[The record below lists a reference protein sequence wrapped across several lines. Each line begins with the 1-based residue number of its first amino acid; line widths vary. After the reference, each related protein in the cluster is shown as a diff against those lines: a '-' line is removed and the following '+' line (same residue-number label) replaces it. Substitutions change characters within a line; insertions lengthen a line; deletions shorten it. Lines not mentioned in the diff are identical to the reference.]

1 MITEEAVNFI
11 KGVVPFQ
18 FLGVEELIPIAE
30 KMSLE
35 FYPVNT
41 FIVKQEGPMSDS
53 LKVIKKG
60 SVKVFAHGP
69 SGEEIITDIRGEG
82 ELIGY
87 ISLFT
92 EGKSRV
98 NVLTLEDTICYQ
110 IDKYEMRKI
119 IEKHSKLK
127 EFFHQSFL
135 KKYLDK
141 TFEEMH
147 SRTLSVCTSD
157 MLLYTTPVGDIA
169 TKGVISAFQDITIR
183 EAGEIMTKHEISS
196 LVIIDSNAVPVGIV
210 TDRDFRKK
218 VIAKGLDL
226 NSNISKIMSVSLIKS
241 DAKEYCFEALLK
253 MIRYNIHHLLIVEDG
268 KLKGIITNHDLMM
281 LQGTSPLTIARDID
295 SQYTV
300 DGLATVSKKINSVI
314 DILIKQGAKASNITK
329 IITEINDRIVKKI
342 LHFAEKRFGS
352 PPLRYCWI
360 AFGSEGRKE
369 QTFKTDQ
376 DNAIIY
382 EDPESL
388 EEDEAAK
395 RYFQEFSEFV
405 KDSLLRC
412 GFPMCTGNYM
422 ASNPKWRQPITV
434 WKSYFTS
441 WINTP
446 NAHAILTSV
455 IIFDFRPIYGE
466 LSLAHELKNHLM
478 KTLKGQDMFLVQM
491 ARMTVN
497 VKPPLS
503 FFRTFVVE
511 SSGEHKNMLNLKFRC
526 IAPLINIVRLFSL
539 EKTIEE
545 TSTIERIERLKKIHD
560 TIREYGDELFHA
572 FEFLMLLRIHLQF
585 NQISEGKLPDNYINP
600 DDLTNL
606 QKKTLKESCQLILRL
621 QESIET
627 RYLLGR
633 IS

>member
-1 MITEEAVNFI
+1 MITEDVVNFI
-11 KGVVPFQ
+11 KDVIPFQ
-18 FLGVEELIPIAE
+18 FLKIEELIHIAE

-35 FYPVNT
+35 FYPANT
-41 FIVKQEGPMSDS
+41 FLVKQDGPLSDS

-60 SVKVFAHGP
+60 SVKVFASGP
-69 SGEEIITDIRGEG
+69 SGEEIVTDIRGEG
-82 ELIGY
+82 ELVGY
-87 ISLFT
+87 ISMVT
-92 EGKSRV
+92 EGKSSV
-98 NVLTLEDTICYQ
+98 NVLTLEDTLCYQ
-110 IDKYEMRKI
+110 IDKSEMLKI
-119 IEKHSKLK
+119 IEKHPKLK

-147 SRTLSVCTSD
+147 SKTLSVCTSD
-157 MLLYTTPVGDIA
+157 MLLYTTPVGDLA
-169 TKGVISAFQDITIR
+169 TKGVISAFQDISIR

-253 MIRYNIHHLLIVEDG
+253 MIHYNIHHLLIVEDG

-281 LQGTSPLTIARDID
+281 LQGTSPFTIARDIE
-295 SQYTV
+295 SQQTI
-300 DGLATVSKKINSVI
+300 DGVASVSKKINSVI
-314 DILIKQGAKASNITK
+314 DILIKQGAKASNITQ
-329 IITEINDRIVKKI
+329 IITEINDRIVKKV
-342 LHFAEKRFGS
+342 LQFAEKRFGT
-352 PPLRYCWI
+352 PPLKYCWI
-360 AFGSEGRKE
+360 AFGSEGRRE

-376 DNAIIY
+376 DNGLIY
-382 EDPESL
+382 EDPETL

-395 RYFQEFSEFV
+395 LYFKDFSEFV

-412 GFPMCTGNYM
+412 GFPLCTGNYM
-422 ASNPKWRQPITV
+422 ASNPRWRQPITV

-441 WINTP
+441 WIKTP
-446 NAHAILTSV
+446 NAHAILASV

-466 LSLAHELKNHLM
+466 LSLAQELKNHLL
-478 KTLKGQDMFLVQM
+478 TSLKGQDMFLIHM

-511 SSGEHKNMLNLKFRC
+511 SSGENKNMLNIKFRC

-539 EKTIEE
+539 EKIIEE
-545 TSTIERIERLKKIHD
+545 TSTIERVQRLKKIHNSVRD
-560 TIREYGDELFHA
+560 YGDELLYA

-585 NQISEGKLPDNYINP
+585 NQISEGKMPNNYINP

-606 QKKTLKESCQLILRL
+606 QKKTLKETCQLILRL

-633 IS
+633 MS

>member
-1 MITEEAVNFI
+1 MITEDAVNFI
-11 KGVVPFQ
+11 KDVIPFQ
-18 FLGVEELIPIAE
+18 FLEPEELIPIVE
-30 KMSLE
+30 KMTLE
-35 FYPVNT
+35 FYPVGT
-41 FIVKQEGPMSDS
+41 FILKQDGPGSDS
-53 LKVIKKG
+53 LKIIKKG
-60 SVKVFAHGP
+60 SVKVFAQSP
-69 SGEEIITDIRGEG
+69 KGEEIITDIRGEG

-87 ISLFT
+87 ISIFT
-92 EGKSRV
+92 DGKSRV
-98 NVLTLEDTICYQ
+98 NVLTLEDTLCYQ
-110 IDKYEMRKI
+110 IDKPEMKRI
-119 IEKHSKLK
+119 IEKYPKLK

-147 SRTLSVCTSD
+147 TKTLSVCTSD
-157 MLLYTTPVGDIA
+157 MLLYTTPVGELA
-169 TKGVISAFQDITIR
+169 TKGVISAFQDISIR

-281 LQGTSPLTIARDID
+281 LQGTSPFTIARDID
-295 SQYTV
+295 SQQTV
-300 DGLATVSKKINSVI
+300 DGIASVSKKINSVI

-329 IITEINDRIVKKI
+329 IITEINDRIVIKI
-342 LHFAEKRFGS
+342 LQFAEKRFGP

-360 AFGSEGRKE
+360 VFGSEGRKE

-382 EDPESL
+382 QDPDNL
-388 EEDEAAK
+388 EEDEASK
-395 RYFQEFSEFV
+395 KYFAEFSEFV

-412 GFPMCTGNYM
+412 GFPICTGNYM
-422 ASNPKWRQPITV
+422 ASNPRWRQPITV
-434 WKSYFTS
+434 WKSYFTN
-441 WINTP
+441 WIKTP
-446 NAHAILTSV
+446 NAHAILASV
-455 IIFDFRPIYGE
+455 IIFDFRPIYGD
-466 LSLAHELKNHLM
+466 LTLAHELKNHLINS
-478 KTLKGQDMFLVQM
+478 LKGQDMFLVHM

-560 TIREYGDELFHA
+560 TVRDYGDELLYA

-585 NQISEGKLPDNYINP
+585 NQISEGKIPNNYINP

-633 IS
+633 MS

>member
-1 MITEEAVNFI
+1 MITEDAVNFI
-11 KGVVPFQ
+11 KDVIPFQ
-18 FLGVEELIPIAE
+18 FLEPEELIPIVE
-30 KMSLE
+30 KMTLE
-35 FYPVNT
+35 FYPVGT
-41 FIVKQEGPMSDS
+41 FILKQDGPGSDS
-53 LKVIKKG
+53 LKIIKKG
-60 SVKVFAHGP
+60 SVKVFAQSP
-69 SGEEIITDIRGEG
+69 NGEEIITDIRGEG

-87 ISLFT
+87 ISIFT
-92 EGKSRV
+92 DGKSRV

-110 IDKYEMRKI
+110 IDKPEMKRI
-119 IEKHSKLK
+119 IEKYPKLK

-147 SRTLSVCTSD
+147 TKTLSVCTSD
-157 MLLYTTPVGDIA
+157 MLLYTTPVGELA
-169 TKGVISAFQDITIR
+169 TKGVISAFQDISIR
-183 EAGEIMTKHEISS
+183 DAGEIMTKHEISS
-196 LVIIDSNAVPVGIV
+196 LVIIDANAVPVGIV

-281 LQGTSPLTIARDID
+281 LQGTSPFTIARDID
-295 SQYTV
+295 SQQTV
-300 DGLATVSKKINSVI
+300 DGIASVSKKINSVI

-329 IITEINDRIVKKI
+329 IITEINDRIVIKI
-342 LHFAEKRFGS
+342 LQFAEKRFGP

-360 AFGSEGRKE
+360 VFGSEGRKE

-382 EDPESL
+382 QDPDNL
-388 EEDEAAK
+388 EEDEASK
-395 RYFQEFSEFV
+395 KYFSEFSEFV
-405 KDSLLRC
+405 KDALIRC
-412 GFPMCTGNYM
+412 GFPVCTGNYM

-434 WKSYFTS
+434 WKSYFTN
-441 WINTP
+441 WIKTP
-446 NAHAILTSV
+446 NAHAILASV
-455 IIFDFRPIYGE
+455 IIFDFRPIYGD
-466 LSLAHELKNHLM
+466 LSLAHELKNHLINS
-478 KTLKGQDMFLVQM
+478 LKGQDMFLIHM

-560 TIREYGDELFHA
+560 SVRDYGDELLYA

-585 NQISEGKLPDNYINP
+585 NQISEGKMPNNYINP

-633 IS
+633 MS

>member
-1 MITEEAVNFI
+1 
-11 KGVVPFQ
+11 KG
-18 FLGVEELIPIAE
+18 L
-30 KMSLE
+30 
-35 FYPVNT
+35 
-41 FIVKQEGPMSDS
+41 VK
-53 LKVIKKG
+53 
-60 SVKVFAHGP
+60 
-69 SGEEIITDIRGEG
+69 
-82 ELIGY
+82 
-87 ISLFT
+87 
-92 EGKSRV
+92 
-98 NVLTLEDTICYQ
+98 
-110 IDKYEMRKI
+110 
-119 IEKHSKLK
+119 
-127 EFFHQSFL
+127 
-135 KKYLDK
+135 
-141 TFEEMH
+141 MH